1 MKKLILLLLLIISTG
16 FAFAQQVKVSG
27 TVKDNV
33 LGGKVKNAVIVLL
46 TPKDSILKKFTRAK
60 EDGSYVLEN
69 VKPGKYILVVSHPSF
84 GDYVDDIEVKNENT
98 TLPIVALTS
107 KIKLLEAVIVKSGN
121 AIRIKGDTT
130 IYTADSFKVA
140 ANANVEELLK
150 KMPGIQVDKNGEI
163 KAMGQKV
170 EKILVDGEE
179 FFGDD
184 PGMAVKNLR
193 ADAVKEVQVFDKK
206 SEQAEFTGIDDG
218 KTKKTINLKL
228 KEDKKKGYFGKV
240 DVAGGI
246 NNQFGNRFNDNI
258 LFGSFK
264 GKRKLNAFV
273 LNGNTGQGGLGW
285 QDEQKYGGGENDFNM
300 FDEDGGF
307 VMFGGNNSAG
317 DEEPYI
323 DPNNGYLTSTNA
335 GISYINKLNAGKTS
349 VNISPRFTEQRYNN
363 NENSFSLNVIKDTLI
378 NTNAGEIKNIDRRNL
393 KAKGIFDF
401 KLDSARTTLK
411 VTATSNFYKTKSS
424 IYKTSASTST
434 IGTKNTFT
442 NSYTSNNDLNSDKNS
457 FGVTA
462 VLKYKFKKARRTLT
476 NTTSL
481 YQLNTQGESTLK
493 SNNIFANIP
502 LPTVINQEKDFDK
515 VNNKISTNIVY
526 TEPLTKKFALE
537 LGYSLSLT
545 KDANDQTTLNYDSV
559 AQKYNT
565 KIDSL
570 SNMFRQTIIQN
581 IPSAKLNYAH
591 KKFKVNVGAGV
602 SFVNFDLKDLSSS
615 IINKRDYTNFT
626 PTANLSYAY
635 KSNHN
640 LSINYR
646 GRTQQPSI
654 NQLQPLRNN
663 TDLFNLY
670 IGNPDLKPSFTNSFS
685 VNHSGYN
692 FIKDFWN
699 YQSISL
705 NVTNNAIANNRV
717 TNTLTN
723 QTKIQPVNTNGNVY
737 LNFWGGFGTKLK
749 KLDLRVGANINAGY
763 NKYVDLI
770 NSNKVSTN
778 NTNAG
783 FSFDVNKSKDKKYD
797 VGVSVGT
804 NYNVQSTTQ
813 GTFKN
818 QYFTND
824 IGFNGTI
831 YLKKVWSLSSNYNF
845 FGRQKTAQ
853 SPANNIN
860 KWNARLQRTF
870 KKDEYTTYFAVN
882 DILNQNNGFSRT
894 FGQNASFTETTQNTL
909 RRYWMV
915 GFTWNFKNK
924 APVKK

>member
-1 MKKLILLLLLIISTG
+1 MKKLSILFLLVISTG
-16 FAFAQQVKVSG
+16 IVFAQQVKVSG
-27 TVKDNV
+27 TVKDNA
-33 LGGKVKNAVIVLL
+33 LGGKVKNAVVALL
-46 TPKDSILKKFTRAK
+46 TPKDSILKAFTRAK

-69 VKPGKYILVVSHPSF
+69 VKPGKYIFMVSHPNF
-84 GDYVDDIEVKNENT
+84 GEYVDDIEIKNEAT
-98 TLPIVALTS
+98 TLPNVALLS
-107 KIKLLEAVIVKSGN
+107 KVKLLEAVILKSGN

-240 DVAGGI
+240 DVAGGL

-273 LNGNTGQGGLGW
+273 LNGNTGQAGLGW
-285 QDEQKYGGGENDFNM
+285 QDEQKYGGGDNDFNM
-300 FDEDGGF
+300 FDEDGAINF
-307 VMFGGNNSAG
+307 SGGQGGGG

-323 DPNNGYLTSTNA
+323 DPNNGFLTSTNA
-335 GISYINKLNAGKTS
+335 GVSYINKFNEGKTS
-349 VNISPRFTEQRYNN
+349 VNLSPRFTEQRYNN
-363 NENSFSLNVIKDTLI
+363 TENSFSQNAIKDTLL
-378 NTNAGEIKNIDRRNL
+378 NTNSSNVTNIDRRNL
-393 KAKGIFDF
+393 KVKGIFDF

-411 VTATSNFYKTKSS
+411 VTTNSNFYKTKSS
-424 IYKTSASTST
+424 TYSSSASTST
-434 IGTKNTFT
+434 VGTKNTFT
-442 NSYTSNNDLNSDKNS
+442 NSFTRNNDLNSDKNS
-457 FGVTA
+457 LAITA

-481 YQLNTQGESTLK
+481 YQLNSQGESTLK
-493 SNNIFANIP
+493 SNNIFAG
-502 LPTVINQEKDFDK
+502 LPFIIGINQEKDFDK
-515 VNNKISTNIVY
+515 VNSKISTNLVY

-537 LGYSLSLT
+537 LGYSVSLT
-545 KDANDQTTLNYDSV
+545 KDANDQTTLNYDST
-559 AQKYNT
+559 ANKYNT
-565 KIDSL
+565 KVDSL

-602 SFVNFDLKDLSSS
+602 SFINFDLKDLSSN
-615 IINKRDYTNFT
+615 IVNKRDYTNFT
-626 PTANLSYAY
+626 PVANMSYAY

-670 IGNPDLKPSFTNSFS
+670 IGNPNLKPSFTNSFS

-705 NVTNNAIANNRV
+705 SATNNSIANNRV
-717 TNTLTN
+717 TNTITN
-723 QTKIQPVNTNGNVY
+723 QTIIQPVNTNGN
-737 LNFWGGFGTKLK
+737 LFFNLWGGFGTKLK
-749 KLDLRVGANINAGY
+749 KLDLRVGANVNAGY
-763 NKYVDLI
+763 NRYVDFI

-783 FSFDVNKSKDKKYD
+783 FSFDVSKSKDKKYD
-797 VGVSVGT
+797 VGMSAGT
-804 NYNVQSTTQ
+804 NFNIQKTTQ

-818 QYFTND
+818 QYFTNE

-831 YLKKVWSLSSNYNF
+831 YLKKVWSLSTNYNF
-845 FGRQKTAQ
+845 YGRQKTAQ

-860 KWNARLQRTF
+860 KWNARLQKTF

-882 DILNQNNGFSRT
+882 DILNQNNGFNRT